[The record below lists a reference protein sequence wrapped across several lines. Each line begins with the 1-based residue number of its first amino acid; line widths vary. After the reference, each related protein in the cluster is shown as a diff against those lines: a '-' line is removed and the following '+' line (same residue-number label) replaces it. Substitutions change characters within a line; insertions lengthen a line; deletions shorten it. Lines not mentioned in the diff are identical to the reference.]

1 MFIDALVEVSNGDVL
16 DRRGVPEV
24 SLSINERRNI
34 LDIDEVRSLEL
45 TLLSTWSIIAF
56 LEEDVVVNRQVCE
69 ERSKSLEVRLWF
81 EDNLFV

>member
-16 DRRGVPEV
+16 DRRGVSEV

-81 EDNLFV
+81 ENDLFV

>member
-16 DRRGVPEV
+16 DRRGVSEV

-81 EDNLFV
+81 EDDLFV